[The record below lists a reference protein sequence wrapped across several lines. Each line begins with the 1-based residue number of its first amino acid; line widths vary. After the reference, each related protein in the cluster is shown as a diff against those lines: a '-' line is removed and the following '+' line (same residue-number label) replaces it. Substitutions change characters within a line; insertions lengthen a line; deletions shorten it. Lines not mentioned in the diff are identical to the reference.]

1 MNTKSALIISP
12 LPLKPVK
19 SGMQNTVYL
28 LYKYL
33 KENNHKIFFHHIKT
47 NNQIDPILNLKK
59 KKNLI
64 QQIKKKIN
72 ITKIDLIF
80 VNTSKILFQYRSFLL
95 SKNRLFKTILVCH
108 DLYFFRKKYFNQIKV
123 KDSTKIKYSN
133 EIEILKEVDYI
144 IDFSNKESEYL
155 LKNNISKS
163 KLIKTSTPIVEF
175 EKIQVLNK
183 KKYDMLY
190 ISSDWYQ
197 NHLSLN
203 NFFKRINYEKIKFNI
218 LILGDLSLKIK
229 NNINIKS
236 YSAGMFDKCKI
247 GVAIMKNSTGRQTKI
262 FEMLS
267 AGLPLF
273 TNINLSEFGL
283 KNNFHYKYFDKRK
296 NLVKQLN
303 SLISNKFLR
312 KKISRNAFKW
322 SKKNTFYKKA
332 FERLNNQI
340 LIQN

>member
-1 MNTKSALIISP
+1 MINLSYKKLKSIDCIINCSGVFYYDKIKNMNYKDLSHIFKINCFSTIMINKNVFSKKSKKDSIKIITCGSSSAVIGSKDTVAYCASKHALLGTI
-12 LPLKPVK
+12 K
-19 SGMQNTVYL
+19 SLNQTYIKN
-28 LYKYL
+28 
-33 KENNHKIFFHHIKT
+33 KIF
-47 NNQIDPILNLKK
+47 NYCLNFGTLDNKK
-59 KKNLI
+59 G
-64 QQIKKKIN
+64 
-72 ITKIDLIF
+72 
-80 VNTSKILFQYRSFLL
+80 
-95 SKNRLFKTILVCH
+95 
-108 DLYFFRKKYFNQIKV
+108 
-123 KDSTKIKYSN
+123 
-133 EIEILKEVDYI
+133 
-144 IDFSNKESEYL
+144 
-155 LKNNISKS
+155 